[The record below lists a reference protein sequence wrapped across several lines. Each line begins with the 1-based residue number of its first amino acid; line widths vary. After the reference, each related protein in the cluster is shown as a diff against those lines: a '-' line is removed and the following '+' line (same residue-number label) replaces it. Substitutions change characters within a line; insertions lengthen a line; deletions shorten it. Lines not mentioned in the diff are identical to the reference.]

1 MFLTNYVGAWDSY
14 LGEFSDLNAYIGVNA
29 IWTNTYL
36 PLNENE
42 KKKLGTDARG
52 IGFPTSRFIL
62 FGGACLEQPF
72 KAYVRQS
79 QVETLAWYGA
89 YPGLSVPNIHD
100 NARIRRD
107 LFRKLSTAELDAFFQ
122 RI

>member
-1 MFLTNYVGAWDSY
+1 M
-14 LGEFSDLNAYIGVNA
+14 
-29 IWTNTYL
+29 
-36 PLNENE
+36 
-42 KKKLGTDARG
+42 
-52 IGFPTSRFIL
+52 L

-100 NARIRRD
+100 NASIRRD
-107 LFRKLSTAELDAFFQ
+107 LFRQLKTHQLDALFR